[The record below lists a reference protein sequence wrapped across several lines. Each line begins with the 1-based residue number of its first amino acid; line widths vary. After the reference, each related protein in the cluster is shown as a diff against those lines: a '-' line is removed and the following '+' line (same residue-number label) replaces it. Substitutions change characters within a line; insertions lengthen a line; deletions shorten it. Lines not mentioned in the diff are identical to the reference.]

1 MSLYL
6 VRHAS
11 AGMRSGW
18 SGPDLQ
24 RPLDARGQA
33 QADDIRAALASRP
46 IGRIISSRA
55 VRCAQTVAPLA
66 AAVGVEVEPADEATE
81 GAGYDRAFELVV
93 GLIGTEGDSGD
104 SVVCSHGDL
113 IPAVLWRL
121 REAGLADRFESQKCA
136 KGSIWDLEV
145 SDGRVTGAAYR
156 SPSRL
161 AAARS
166 ASS

>member
-55 VRCAQTVAPLA
+55 VRCVQTVEPLA
-66 AAVGVEVEPADEATE
+66 AAVGMEVEPADEATE
-81 GAGYDRAFELVV
+81 GASYDRAFELVV
-93 GLIGTEGDSGD
+93 GLIGAEGD

-113 IPAVLWRL
+113 IPAMLWKL

-136 KGSIWDLEV
+136 KGSIWDLKV

-166 ASS
+166 APS

>member
-18 SGPDLQ
+18 SGSDLQ

-33 QADDIRAALASRP
+33 QADDIRATLASRP
-46 IGRIISSRA
+46 IQRILSSRA
-55 VRCAQTVAPLA
+55 VRCIQTVAPLA
-66 AAVGVEVEPADEATE
+66 AALEVEVEPTDELTE
-81 GAGYDRAFELVV
+81 GASFGRAFELVTSLA
-93 GLIGTEGDSGD
+93 GAEGD

-113 IPAVLWRL
+113 IPAVLWKL
-121 REAGLADRFESQKCA
+121 RESGLADRFEPQKCA
-136 KGSIWDLEV
+136 KGSVWELEV
-145 SDGRVTGAAYR
+145 RDGRVASAVYR

-161 AAARS
+161 AAARA

>member
-18 SGPDLQ
+18 SGSDLQ

-46 IGRIISSRA
+46 IQRILSSRA
-55 VRCAQTVAPLA
+55 VRCIQTVAPLA
-66 AAVGVEVEPADEATE
+66 AAVGLKVEPTDELTE
-81 GAGYDRAFELVV
+81 GASFNRAFELVT
-93 GLIGTEGDSGD
+93 GLFDTEGDG
-104 SVVCSHGDL
+104 VVCSHGDL
-113 IPAVLWRL
+113 IPAVLWKL
-121 REAGLADRFESQKCA
+121 RESGLADQFEPQKCA
-136 KGSIWDLEV
+136 KGSVWELEV
-145 SDGRVTGAAYR
+145 RDGRVASTVYR

-161 AAARS
+161 AAARA

>member
-6 VRHAS
+6 VRHAT

-18 SGPDLQ
+18 SGSDLQ

-33 QADDIRAALASRP
+33 QAIDIRAALASRP
-46 IGRIISSRA
+46 IQRILSSRA
-55 VRCAQTVAPLA
+55 VRCIQTVAPLA
-66 AAVGVEVEPADEATE
+66 AAVGVEVEPADEVTE
-81 GAGYDRAFELVV
+81 GADFDRAFDLIA
-93 GLIGTEGDSGD
+93 GLAEAEGD

-121 REAGLADRFESQKCA
+121 QDASLIDRPEWQKCA
-136 KGSIWDLEV
+136 KGSIWDLDV
-145 SDGRVTGAAYR
+145 RNGRVAGAAYR

-161 AAARS
+161 AARA
-166 ASS
+166 

>member
-18 SGPDLQ
+18 SGSDLQ

-33 QADDIRAALASRP
+33 QAADIQAALASRP
-46 IGRIISSRA
+46 IQRILSSRA
-55 VRCAQTVAPLA
+55 VRCIQTVAPLA
-66 AAVGVEVEPADEATE
+66 GAVGLEVEPADELTE
-81 GAGYDRAFELVV
+81 GARFNRAFDLVTS
-93 GLIGTEGDSGD
+93 LTGDEGD

-121 REAGLADRFESQKCA
+121 QEASLLDRFEPQKCA
-136 KGSIWDLEV
+136 KGSVWELDV
-145 SDGRVTGAAYR
+145 RDGQVAGAYYR

-161 AAARS
+161 AAARTE
-166 ASS
+166 SS